1 MCFKFFQSVPVIN
14 RFLIISPSENSQK
27 SRIHSHMGVGTYRAG
42 LSDGAGIQS
51 HQHHGEAGHGPGLG
65 CQNGKL
71 VPLGTKGLVPF

>member
-1 MCFKFFQSVPVIN
+1 
-14 RFLIISPSENSQK
+14 
-27 SRIHSHMGVGTYRAG
+27 MGVGTYRAG

-51 HQHHGEAGHGPGLG
+51 HQHHVEAGHGPGLG